1 MESSEPKKYPPTE
14 KKLDD
19 LKRKGQF
26 PKTEFA
32 EPTIELFGFAFV
44 IVIALDYLFENAN
57 ALLAS
62 MINAGIS
69 TDVNVFFTIMNWAV
83 GLLLLFKIVATVL
96 NWIFLNKAVISTEEL
111 GFKIEKI
118 NPKNGIKNIFGLEM
132 LSRSL
137 RNVIEIVFLLFLIK
151 YVFDVCIEKELSRLD
166 SINNVSFLLS
176 TFLSYIFL
184 TALLFVIYGVC
195 VGMVDFMVERFHFHH
210 KNRMTFTEMKNELK
224 ETEGSPEIK
233 SERKKKMHEVMNR
246 PMTEGRRPA
255 FALAN
260 PTHILVPICYDPKID
275 ILPVVLRIYTDL
287 MAQEERKRLLSMDIP
302 IIENKILARA
312 FFRKMKTGEDFIPTA
327 FYRDVALIIA
337 ALKKY
342 NRFHS
347 G

>member
-14 KKLDD
+14 KKLND
-19 LKRKGQF
+19 LRSKGQF

-32 EPTIELFGFAFV
+32 IPTIELFAFAFI
-44 IVIALDYLFENAN
+44 IVTTLDYLFENAN
-57 ALLAS
+57 QWLTSL
-62 MINAGIS
+62 INADIS
-69 TDVNVFFTIMNWAV
+69 TDANVFFIVMNWAV
-83 GLLLLFKIVATVL
+83 GLLLVFKIIATVL

-118 NPKNGIKNIFGLEM
+118 SPASGLKNIFGLEM

-137 RNVIEIVFLLFLIK
+137 RNVMELVFLLLLIK
-151 YVFDVCIEKELSRLD
+151 YVFDVYFENELSRLD
-166 SINNVSFLLS
+166 SINNVVFFIQTLLS
-176 TFLSYIFL
+176 YTFV

-195 VGMVDFMVERFHFHH
+195 AGMVDFMIERFHFHH
-210 KNRMTFTEMKNELK
+210 KNRMTYTEMKNELK
-224 ETEGSPEIK
+224 ETEGSPLIK
-233 SERKKKMHEVMNR
+233 AERKKIMREVMNL
-246 PMTEGRRPA
+246 PMLEGRRPS

-260 PTHILVPICYDPKID
+260 PTHILVPICYDPEVD

-287 MAQEERKRLLSMDIP
+287 MAQEERKRLLLMDIP
-302 IIENKILARA
+302 VIENKLLARA
-312 FFRKMKTGEDFIPTA
+312 FYHKMNTGENFIPTI

-342 NRFHS
+342 NRYHS